1 MSSLS
6 KARRAKEKLAA
17 ELGKECASLGLAFA
31 PEDPKAMEKAL
42 REKHTVPA
50 EVSRVRSLFFRSDT
64 TPELRRWSVLWLLLR
79 SEATADKEHFSVLEF
94 LYRHRR
100 EGKRSSTLCFPFIT
114 VEHDGEDH
122 SWSFLYRLLKF
133 GRKGGRNYGYVFFIP
148 FGGGE

>member
-1 MSSLS
+1 M
-6 KARRAKEKLAA
+6 
-17 ELGKECASLGLAFA
+17 LAFA

-64 TPELRRWSVLWLLLR
+64 TPELRKWSVLWLLLR
-79 SEATADKEHFSVLEF
+79 SETTADKEHFSVLEF

-114 VEHDGEDH
+114 VEHDSEDH

-133 GRKGGRNYGYVFFIP
+133 GRKGGRDYGYVFFIP